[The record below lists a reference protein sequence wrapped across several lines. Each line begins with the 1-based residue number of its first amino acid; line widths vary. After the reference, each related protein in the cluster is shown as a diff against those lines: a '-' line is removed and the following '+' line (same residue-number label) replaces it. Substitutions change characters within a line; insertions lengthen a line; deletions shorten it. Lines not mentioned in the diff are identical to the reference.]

1 LLIVRHL
8 DGTDAKIVLALD
20 GDPLATTVAVSE
32 KLGLARNT
40 VQSRHRRL
48 EGDGALGPTSVRVR
62 PDRLG
67 YPVLAFVTLAISQG
81 EGQDTLAEIAAVPE
95 VCEMHA
101 ITGDADLL
109 LRVVARDN
117 ADLYRI
123 TSVLLGCTGVVRSNT
138 AISMVE
144 CVPLRMAP
152 LLNRAAADPRQP
164 DRS

>member
-1 LLIVRHL
+1 MPHL
-8 DGTDAKIVLALD
+8 DRTDARIVLALD
-20 GDPLATTVAVSE
+20 ADPLATTVAVANR
-32 KLGLARNT
+32 LRLARNT
-40 VQSRHRRL
+40 VQARHRRI
-48 EGDGALGPTSVRVR
+48 EGDGSLAPTSVRVR

-81 EGQDTLAEIAAVPE
+81 EFQSTLDGIAAVPE
-95 VCEMHA
+95 VCEVHA

-152 LLNRAAADPRQP
+152 LLNRAAADPRLAE
-164 DRS
+164 SG